1 MALLKILSDNYLKQ
15 DQLNAVVP
23 QNERNGLGGS
33 GSGSHDLHNCINRKK
48 KKKKWSSA
56 LKQIIYI
63 IINYSGEQRE
73 YAQNS

>member
-33 GSGSHDLHNCINRKK
+33 GSHDLRNCINGNKK
-48 KKKKWSSA
+48 KKKRSYA
-56 LKQIIYI
+56 LKQIIY
-63 IINYSGEQRE
+63 Y
-73 YAQNS
+73 Y

>member
-33 GSGSHDLHNCINRKK
+33 GSHDLSNCINGKK
-48 KKKKWSSA
+48 KKKKRSYA
-56 LKQIIYI
+56 LKQIIY
-63 IINYSGEQRE
+63 Y
-73 YAQNS
+73 Y

>member
-1 MALLKILSDNYLKQ
+1 
-15 DQLNAVVP
+15 LNAVVP

-33 GSGSHDLHNCINRKK
+33 GTLDLRNCINGKK
-48 KKKKWSSA
+48 KKKKRSSA
-56 LKQIIYI
+56 LKQIVYI

>member
-33 GSGSHDLHNCINRKK
+33 GTHDLCNCFNGKK
-48 KKKKWSSA
+48 KKKKRSSA
-56 LKQIIYI
+56 LKQIIY
-63 IINYSGEQRE
+63 Y
-73 YAQNS
+73 Y